1 MKIYH
6 KGSFY
11 SALVCFSFAVIFA
24 FDVVLSDHEWDSTH
38 TILTVNMLILGLL
51 SLRRSMNKKLAK
63 ELIIQES
70 DEMLMMERLKSY
82 KAAFWTTIYIFLVIG
97 LVSTHFLDSD
107 FGFAL
112 TICSLLVV
120 LLMSLICFFFYL
132 SQKLQHD

>member
-1 MKIYH
+1 
-6 KGSFY
+6 
-11 SALVCFSFAVIFA
+11 
-24 FDVVLSDHEWDSTH
+24 
-38 TILTVNMLILGLL
+38 
-51 SLRRSMNKKLAK
+51 MNKKLAK

>member
-6 KGSFY
+6 KGSFC

-24 FDVVLSDHEWDSTH
+24 FDIVLSDREWDSTH

-51 SLRRSMNKKLAK
+51 SLRRSMDKKLAK

-70 DEMLMMERLKSY
+70 DEMLTMERLKSY

-97 LVSTHFLDSD
+97 LVSTHFLSND
-107 FGFAL
+107 FGLAL
-112 TICSLLVV
+112 AICSLLVV

>member
-6 KGSFY
+6 KASFY
-11 SALVCFSFAVIFA
+11 SALVFFSFAVILA
-24 FDVVLSDHEWDSTH
+24 FDVVLSEREWDSAH
-38 TILTVNMLILGLL
+38 VVSTVNMLILGLL

-70 DEMLMMERLKSY
+70 DEMLLMERLKSY
-82 KAAFWTTIYIFLVIG
+82 KAAFWTTIYIFLVIS
-97 LVSTHFLDSD
+97 LVASHFLDSD

-112 TICSLLVV
+112 AICSLLVV
-120 LLMSLICFFFYL
+120 LIMSLIGFFFYL